1 MLQKGH
7 QFNIN
12 GKLQQLKGSL
22 LSKKVL
28 GVLFENA
35 EDAWHLMKTFK
46 QRLIIIAYNLV

>member
-22 LSKKVL
+22 L
-28 GVLFENA
+28 LFCGDTPASNFIGA
-35 EDAWHLMKTFK
+35 FK
-46 QRLIIIAYNLV
+46 ESVKGAL